1 VEKTGFDVGYVA
13 RLAHIDLAADEAERF
28 ASQLGDILKY
38 MEKLKELDVSGVE
51 PTMHGHGRV
60 NAFRED
66 EPVASMDGESFL
78 RNAPGRIG
86 DEYRLPKIVEEA

>member
-1 VEKTGFDVGYVA
+1 MENTGFDIKYVA
-13 RLAHIDLAADEAERF
+13 RLAHVELSEEEAGKF
-28 ASQLGDILKY
+28 SAQLGDILKY
-38 MEKLKELDVSGVE
+38 VDKLKELDVGCVE
-51 PTMHGHGRV
+51 PTMHGHGRT

-66 EPVASMDGESFL
+66 IAVASGDKERFL

>member
-1 VEKTGFDVGYVA
+1 MENPGFDVGYVA
-13 RLAHIDLAADEAERF
+13 RLAHIDLAEDETERF
-28 ASQLGDILKY
+28 ASQLGDILTY

-66 EPVASMDGESFL
+66 EPAESPDKERL
-78 RNAPGRIG
+78 LANAPGRIG